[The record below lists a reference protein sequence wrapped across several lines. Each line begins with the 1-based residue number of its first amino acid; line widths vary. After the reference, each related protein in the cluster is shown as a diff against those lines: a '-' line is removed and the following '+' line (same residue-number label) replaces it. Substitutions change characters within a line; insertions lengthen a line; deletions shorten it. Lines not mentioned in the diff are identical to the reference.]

1 MTTFPKNN
9 LPTGSLNW
17 SREVEKAVNNLESTF
32 KSAEINNVTRDAQLQ
47 NSYKRLDGTL
57 TQLAATNA
65 AVDQAQ
71 SDSIEALQKANLAQ
85 QDVND
90 IIQNI
95 YVDGTENI
103 DGSVLATATVNGA
116 VVVNGTLPGGKIQA
130 NTITANQISTN
141 YIYAG
146 SIAAGQIQAGTVNGL
161 SITGG
166 SLNTTPA
173 SGKSVSISGSSAS
186 FQNNGSGVGSIE
198 ADGAGRLGVF
208 ANSGVYITG
217 GSAGV
222 GIFQGNLSCEFDA
235 IVNNG
240 LRLGGS
246 AGSYFTR
253 NGAGQ
258 MEGPGFRSTGNVNVA
273 GNFFYDAPT
282 ATGTTYPLYVNI
294 TTNQVY
300 RLSSSARYKTAIQD
314 AEFDYDALLQA
325 KVRTFKNKQE
335 VQENGIENAE
345 LTYGYIA
352 EELHDLG
359 LTEFVVYE
367 SDDNGIKRPESV
379 NYMSMA
385 LATHE
390 MLKVQDQKLK
400 SLEARL
406 TSLEDRVQ

>member
-1 MTTFPKNN
+1 MTFPANN
-9 LPTGSLNW
+9 LPTASRNW
-17 SREVEKAVNNLESTF
+17 AREVEKKVVNLESSF
-32 KSAEINNVTRDAQLQ
+32 RSAEVNNVTRDSQLSVTANAALSAATQAGVAAAAASTAATQAQKAIDDVEDVVSNIYVPGTQ
-47 NSYKRLDGTL
+47 NINGATLATNTVNGNRVVDGTL
-57 TQLAATNA
+57 PA
-65 AVDQAQ
+65 
-71 SDSIEALQKANLAQ
+71 
-85 QDVND
+85 
-90 IIQNI
+90 
-95 YVDGTENI
+95 
-103 DGSVLATATVNGA
+103 
-116 VVVNGTLPGGKIQA
+116 GKIQA
-130 NTITANQISTN
+130 NSITANQISTN

-146 SIAAGQIQAGTVNGL
+146 SIAAGQIQAGIVNGL

-222 GIFQGNLSCEFDA
+222 GVFQGNFSCELDA
-235 IVNNG
+235 IVNGG
-240 LRLGGS
+240 LRLGGAS
-246 AGSYFTR
+246 GSYFTR

-273 GNFFYDAPT
+273 GNLFYDAPT
-282 ATGTTYPLYVNI
+282 ATGTTYPLYINI

-314 AEFDYDALLQA
+314 AQFDYEALLQA
-325 KVRTFKNKQE
+325 RVRTFKNKQE
-335 VQENGIENAE
+335 VEESGIENAE

-359 LTEFVVYE
+359 LTDFVVYE
-367 SDDNGIKRPESV
+367 PDEDGNMRPESV

-406 TSLEDRVQ
+406 EALESR

>member
-1 MTTFPKNN
+1 MTFPNNN
-9 LPTGSLNW
+9 LPTASRNW
-17 SREVEKAVNNLESTF
+17 GREVEKKVTNLESSF
-32 KSAEINNVTRDAQLQ
+32 RSAEVNNVTRDSQLSVTANTALSVAILAQ
-47 NSYKRLDGTL
+47 D
-57 TQLAATNA
+57 AAEEAQAAAAAAAAASTAASTANA
-65 AVDQAQ
+65 NAIAANTKAL
-71 SDSIEALQKANLAQ
+71 EALQ
-85 QDVND
+85 D
-90 IIQNI
+90 I
-95 YVDGTENI
+95 VDL
-103 DGSVLATATVNGA
+103 GS
-116 VVVNGTLPGGKIQA
+116 PGGPSISAA
-130 NTITANQISTN
+130 NIT
-141 YIYAG
+141 
-146 SIAAGQIQAGTVNGL
+146 AGTVNGL

-166 SLNTTPA
+166 SLNTTA
-173 SGKSVSISGSSAS
+173 VGGKSVSISGSSAS
-186 FQNNGSGVGSIE
+186 FQYNGSGVGSIE
-198 ADGAGRLGVF
+198 ADTAGRLGVF
-208 ANSGVYITG
+208 ASSGVYITG

-222 GIFQGNLSCEFDA
+222 GVFQGNLSCEFDA

-282 ATGTTYPLYVNI
+282 ATGTTYPLYINI

-314 AEFDYDALLQA
+314 AEFDYDKLLQA

-335 VQENGIENAE
+335 VEENGIENAE

-352 EELHDLG
+352 EELHELG
-359 LTEFVVYE
+359 LTDFVVYE
-367 SDDNGIKRPESV
+367 NDEDGNPSPESV

-406 TSLEDRVQ
+406 EALESR